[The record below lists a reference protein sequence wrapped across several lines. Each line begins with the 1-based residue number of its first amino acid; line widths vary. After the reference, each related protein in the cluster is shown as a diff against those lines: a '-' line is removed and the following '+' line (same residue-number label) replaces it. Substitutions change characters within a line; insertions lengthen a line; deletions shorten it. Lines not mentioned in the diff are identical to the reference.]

1 MMHFVPEDAARST
14 FRGYV
19 RVDNDEFAVRVLGV
33 QWDCKTGRVSLE
45 SAQLDVEQ
53 ALATRLKP
61 HRATLKLR
69 LAQAS
74 SLAGFASEFEEL
86 VAICCRNATITQK
99 ALPSADYY
107 ARLMT
112 ELDSV
117 GWNRLRHLSDD
128 LRTLEL
134 ETADNAGRKHIVRVV
149 LPLDY
154 EAPGF
159 QAKSEC
165 LVDAP
170 EGLELQWP
178 PRNSVH
184 TTLLDEVLQQ
194 FERFLTRF
202 QTFWDVL
209 DALDA
214 ATSKWIQRIQQR
226 CWEN

>member
-1 MMHFVPEDAARST
+1 MHFVPEDAARSI

-19 RVDNDEFAVRVLGV
+19 RVDNNEFAVRVLGV
-33 QWDCKTGRVSLE
+33 AWDFKTGRVSLE

-74 SLAGFASEFEEL
+74 SLTGFASEFEEL
-86 VAICCRNATITQK
+86 VAICCRKATVTQTT
-99 ALPSADYY
+99 LPSPDYY

-117 GWNRLRHLSDD
+117 GWNRLRQLSDD
-128 LRTLEL
+128 LRSLEL
-134 ETADNAGRKHIVRVV
+134 ETVDKAGRKHAVRVV
-149 LPLDY
+149 LPLEY

-159 QAKSEC
+159 KVKPVC

-170 EGLELQWP
+170 EVMG
-178 PRNSVH
+178 
-184 TTLLDEVLQQ
+184 
-194 FERFLTRF
+194 
-202 QTFWDVL
+202 
-209 DALDA
+209 
-214 ATSKWIQRIQQR
+214 
-226 CWEN
+226 